1 MIHSHYPKSLAD
13 GDLKQLRSV
22 MLYDASSKPL
32 IANTTTEK
40 PLIANTTTE
49 KPQPQPQPQPPRLE
63 FRTNLNQIDSLFWCL
78 YVMKHGMFKYDQLTN
93 HFTAHQDGKRD
104 EVMRLREGAK
114 ALKQSTGIK
123 FTASAIETDIMSIMT
138 VRAFQVLVHLNSL
151 NAVFMNPHN
160 RVYAEFIS
168 DAVSNKPVY
177 LIKRI
182 DNKTT
187 RLSMTQATD
196 HELTS
201 LRATH
206 YRIENVQKPMKAVS
220 AYTVAELTEM
230 CHTLKIQLSPKIK
243 KQELYDL
250 IVKKLIL

>member
-1 MIHSHYPKSLAD
+1 
-13 GDLKQLRSV
+13 
-22 MLYDASSKPL
+22 MLYDASS
-32 IANTTTEK
+32 K

-138 VRAFQVLVHLNSL
+138 VRAFQVLNHLNSL